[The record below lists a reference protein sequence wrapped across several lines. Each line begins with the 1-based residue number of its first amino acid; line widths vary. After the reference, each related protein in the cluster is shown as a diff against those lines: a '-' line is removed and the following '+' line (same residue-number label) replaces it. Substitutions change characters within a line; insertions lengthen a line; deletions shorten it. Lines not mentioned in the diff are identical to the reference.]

1 MEEAQDT
8 PARTLRLP
16 LGRRQLSVAA
26 DWLAVAIAVSLPWS
40 TSATAILV
48 VLWLT
53 AVVPSL
59 DPAQLR
65 GELQSAAGGLPVLLW
80 LLAALGMLWADATWA
95 ERLHGLGGF
104 HKLLVIPL
112 LLMQVRH
119 SERGVYPLYGFLVSC
134 AVLLVTSAMTS
145 FGAFSVAGKEPGIPV
160 KDYIAQSMEFLV
172 CGFVL
177 AGLAVDRVRAGH
189 DAWGFAIGAFAVLFF
204 AGIFHTTFARTALIV
219 FPVLAIVLGFRL
231 HRWRGALVAIM
242 AAMLI
247 GAALWTLSS
256 SLRERLARSIQEVQE
271 YRASNNISTSSGMR
285 LEIWKG
291 SLSFIAS
298 APVLGHGTGSIRP
311 LYRRATGE
319 AGSPGITTNPHSQ
332 IFGVAIQLGL
342 IGTAILVAMWAAHL
356 ALFGGFGAIAW
367 IGTVVVV
374 QNVVAGLFNSHLFD
388 FFHGW
393 LYVFGCGIAGGIA
406 LRQKSGGKQ
415 I

>member
-1 MEEAQDT
+1 MEEGQDT
-8 PARTLRLP
+8 PARTLRFP
-16 LGRRQLSVAA
+16 QLCVAA

-40 TSATAILV
+40 TTATAILV
-48 VLWLT
+48 VLWLI
-53 AVVPSL
+53 ALVPSL

-65 GELQSAAGGLPVLLW
+65 SELQTAAGGLPVLLW

-95 ERLHGLGGF
+95 ERLDGLGGF
-104 HKLLVIPL
+104 HKLLIIPL
-112 LLMQVRH
+112 LLTQFRH
-119 SERGVYPLYGFLVSC
+119 SERGFYPLYGFLASC

-145 FGAFSVAGKEPGIPV
+145 VGAFSVAGKEPGIPV
-160 KDYIAQSMEFLV
+160 KDYIAQSIEFLV

-189 DAWGFAIGAFAVLFF
+189 DAWGFAIGAVAILFF
-204 AGIFHTTFARTALIV
+204 AGIFQTTFARTALIV

-231 HRWRGALVAIM
+231 HRWRGVLVAIM

-256 SLRERLARSIQEVQE
+256 SLRERVARSVEEVE
-271 YRASNNISTSSGMR
+271 AYRASNDISTSSGMR
-285 LEIWKG
+285 LETWKG
-291 SLSFIAS
+291 ALSFIAS

-311 LYRRATGE
+311 LYRRAADE
-319 AGSPGITTNPHSQ
+319 AGSRVMTTNPHSQ

-342 IGTAILVAMWAAHL
+342 IGAAILIAMWAAHL
-356 ALFGGFGAIAW
+356 ALFGGFGPIAW
-367 IGTVVVV
+367 TGMVVVV
-374 QNVVAGLFNSHLFD
+374 QNIVAGLFNSHLFD

-393 LYVFGCGIAGGIA
+393 LYVFGCGVAGGIA
-406 LRQKSGGKQ
+406 LRQKSGRRQ

>member
-1 MEEAQDT
+1 MDEAQDT
-8 PARTLRLP
+8 PARTLRFP
-16 LGRRQLSVAA
+16 LVRRQLVVAA

-48 VLWLT
+48 VLWLI
-53 AVVPSL
+53 ALVPSL

-95 ERLHGLGGF
+95 ERLDGLGGF
-104 HKLLVIPL
+104 HRLLVIPL
-112 LLMQVRH
+112 LLTQFRH
-119 SERGVYPLYGFLVSC
+119 SARGVYPLYGFLVSC
-134 AVLLVTSAMTS
+134 AVLLVMSVVTSLA
-145 FGAFSVAGKEPGIPV
+145 AFSVAGKEPGIPV
-160 KDYIAQSMEFLV
+160 KDYIAQSTEFLV

-189 DAWGFAIGAFAVLFF
+189 DAWGFAIGAFALLFF
-204 AGIFHTTFARTALIV
+204 AGIFQTTFARTALIV
-219 FPVLAIVLGFRL
+219 FPVLALVLGFRL
-231 HRWRGALVAIM
+231 YRWRGVLVAVM

-247 GAALWTLSS
+247 GAALWTLSA
-256 SLRERLARSIQEVQE
+256 SLRERVARSIEEVQA
-271 YRASNNISTSSGMR
+271 YRAGNDISTSSGMR

-311 LYRRATGE
+311 LYRGAAGE
-319 AGSPGITTNPHSQ
+319 AGSPLTTNPHSQ

-342 IGTAILVAMWAAHL
+342 IGAALLVAMWAAHL
-356 ALFGGFGAIAW
+356 ALFRGFGPIAW

-374 QNVVAGLFNSHLFD
+374 QNIVAGLFNSHLFD

-393 LYVFGCGIAGGIA
+393 LYVFGCGVAGGIA
-406 LRQKSGGKQ
+406 LRRKSGGKQ